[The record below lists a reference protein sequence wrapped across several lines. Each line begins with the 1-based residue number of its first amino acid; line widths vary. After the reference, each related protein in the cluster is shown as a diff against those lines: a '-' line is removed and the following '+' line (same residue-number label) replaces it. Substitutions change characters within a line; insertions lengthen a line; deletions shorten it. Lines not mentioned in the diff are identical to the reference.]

1 MILIGIT
8 GTLGAG
14 KGTVVEY
21 LVNKK
26 GFAHYSAR
34 LFFTEE
40 MEKCGLEINRDTMT
54 DFANAFRR
62 EHGSGA
68 LFKALHARA
77 QAAGENAVIESL
89 RALGEVEELK
99 SHEHAYLFGVDA
111 EVRIRYDRIMARKS
125 ALDHVS
131 FEEFRTQ
138 EEREMHSEDPAQQGI
153 AACMRR
159 ADVIF
164 ENNGTVE
171 ELYVQ
176 VDEALKKFGIA

>member
-26 GFAHYSAR
+26 GFTHYSAR
-34 LFFTEE
+34 HFFTEE
-40 MEKCGLEINRDTMT
+40 MEKHGLDINRDTMT

-68 LFKALHARA
+68 LFKTLYTRA
-77 QAAGENAVIESL
+77 QAAGKNAVIESL

-99 SHEHAYLFGVDA
+99 SHPDAYLFGVDA
-111 EVRIRYDRIMARKS
+111 DVRVRYERIIARKS

-131 FEEFRTQ
+131 FEAFRIQ
-138 EEREMHSEDPAQQGI
+138 EEREMHSEDPTQQGI
-153 AACMRR
+153 AACMKR
-159 ADVIF
+159 ADFIF

-176 VDEALKKFGIA
+176 IDEALKKFGIA